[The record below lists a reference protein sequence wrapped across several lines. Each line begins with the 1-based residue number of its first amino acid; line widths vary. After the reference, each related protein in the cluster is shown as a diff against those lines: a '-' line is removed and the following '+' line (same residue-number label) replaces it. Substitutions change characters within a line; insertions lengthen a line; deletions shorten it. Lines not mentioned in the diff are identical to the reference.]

1 MDNGHGPETRD
12 PKPEIRTH
20 IKNNSKAT
28 LTTQKVPY
36 RRTYHWYA
44 LYTKPRWEKKVQRE
58 LELQG
63 YTHYLPLVTR
73 LKQWSDR
80 KKKVE
85 EPLIKSY
92 IFVKVSEKEYYDVL
106 QIDGAMK
113 YITFE
118 GKAAPIPEWQ
128 IEAVRK
134 TVNNH
139 LPFELTGEKLEPGEH
154 VKIKE
159 GELKGLEGEIIN
171 IRGKNRLVIRIESV
185 GYSLIVEMEADNLLK

>member
-1 MDNGHGPETRD
+1 MYSYKT
-12 PKPEIRTH
+12 
-20 IKNNSKAT
+20 IKNP
-28 LTTQKVPY
+28 LTNQTNTY
-36 RRTYHWYA
+36 RRSYKWHA
-44 LYTKPRWEKKVQRE
+44 LYTKSRWEKKVQRE

-128 IEAVRK
+128 IEAVKK

-139 LPFELTGEKLEPGEH
+139 LPFELTGEKLQPGEH
-154 VKIKE
+154 VKINE

-185 GYSLIVEMEADNLLK
+185 GYSLIVEMEADNILN

>member
-1 MDNGHGPETRD
+1 MSERNPT
-12 PKPEIRTH
+12 
-20 IKNNSKAT
+20 
-28 LTTQKVPY
+28 PY
-36 RRTYHWYA
+36 KRTYQWYA
-44 LYTKPRWEKKVQRE
+44 LYTKSRWEKKVKRE

-63 YTHYLPLVTR
+63 YEHYLPLVTR

-92 IFVKVSEKEYYDVL
+92 IFVKVSEKEYFDVL
-106 QIDGAMK
+106 NIDGAVA
-113 YITFE
+113 YVSFE
-118 GKAAPIPEWQ
+118 GKAEPIPEWQ

-139 LPFELTGEKLEPGEH
+139 LPFHLTGDKLQPGEH

-159 GELKGLEGEIIN
+159 GSLKGLEGEIIN
-171 IRGKNRLVIRIESV
+171 IRGHNRLVIRIESV
-185 GYSLIVEMEADNLLK
+185 GYSLVVEMETDNLFM

>member
-1 MDNGHGPETRD
+1 MINHKKET
-12 PKPEIRTH
+12 T
-20 IKNNSKAT
+20 
-28 LTTQKVPY
+28 Y
-36 RRTYHWYA
+36 RRSYRWYA
-44 LYTKPRWEKKVQRE
+44 LYTKSRWEKKVQRE

-118 GKAAPIPEWQ
+118 GKAEPIPEWQ
-128 IEAVRK
+128 IEAVKK

-139 LPFELTGEKLEPGEH
+139 LPFELTGERLQPGEH

-159 GELKGLEGEIIN
+159 GNLKGLEGEIIN
-171 IRGKNRLVIRIESV
+171 IRGKDRLVIRIESV
-185 GYSLIVEMEADNLLK
+185 GYSLIVEMDAGNLFR

>member
-1 MDNGHGPETRD
+1 MANQ
-12 PKPEIRTH
+12 
-20 IKNNSKAT
+20 
-28 LTTQKVPY
+28 TTTY
-36 RRTYHWYA
+36 RRSYHWYA
-44 LYTKPRWEKKVQRE
+44 LYTKARWEKKVQRE

-85 EPLIKSY
+85 EPLLKSY
-92 IFVKVSEKEYYDVL
+92 VFVKVSEKEYYDVL
-106 QIDGAMK
+106 MIDGVVK

-128 IEAVRK
+128 IEAIRK

-139 LPFELTGEKLEPGEH
+139 LPFELTGEKLQPGEH
-154 VKIKE
+154 VKIRE
-159 GELKGLEGEIIN
+159 GDLKGLEGEIIN
-171 IRGKNRLVIRIESV
+171 VRGKDRLVIRIESV
-185 GYSLIVEMEADNLLK
+185 GYSLIVEMEAANLLR

>member
-1 MDNGHGPETRD
+1 MAD
-12 PKPEIRTH
+12 K
-20 IKNNSKAT
+20 
-28 LTTQKVPY
+28 TTTTYKRVY
-36 RRTYHWYA
+36 RWYA
-44 LYTKPRWEKKVQRE
+44 LYTKARWEKKVQRE

-63 YTHYLPLVTR
+63 YIHYLPLITKM
-73 LKQWSDR
+73 KQWSDR

-85 EPLIKSY
+85 EPLFKSY
-92 IFVKVSEKEYYDVL
+92 IFVKASEKEYYDIL
-106 QIDGAMK
+106 NIDGAVA
-113 YITFE
+113 YVTFD

-139 LPFELTGEKLEPGEH
+139 LPFELTGEKLQPGEH

-159 GELKGLEGEIIN
+159 GNLKGLEGEIIN